1 MPTSK
6 NFRQMMTAARPK
18 ELFFNDMQ
26 SRVLQ
31 LMPKTLVCEWGRGTG
46 KGVVEAGR
54 ILYAVQHMPGSCL
67 GMVAPSVKRC
77 QTNILPSAL
86 VHLEEWGYKR
96 DVHYIVGKKPWKALH
111 WQDPHFQPMN
121 WENTVAFYNGSYLN
135 IISQDRSGTSNSLS
149 LDHVFID
156 EAKFIDWEQLNNETL
171 PANRG
176 NKQLFG
182 DCCLHHGLTITSDT
196 SATKKGSWFMSWE
209 KKQDKELV
217 ATMETVIVHLHSI
230 RNKLAAHP
238 ERYDYY
244 MKEVQKYEKILKSL
258 RSYAL
263 VYSRCSSIQNL
274 AVLGEDFIKQM
285 KRDLPKMTFQT
296 SIMCMH
302 VGIAQDGFYS
312 GLDEDR
318 NFYTAPNTSFLDNLQ
333 YKFDKR
339 KDKVDC
345 RTDGDIEDGL
355 PLIIGCDANANI
367 NCLVTGQVG
376 SDQKLRVLKSFYVK
390 YERKLPELTQD
401 FCDYYKYLKSKR
413 VIFYY
418 DATFVGNSYATH
430 TEDFYQIIS
439 RILRKNGWLVT
450 EIYIGKPWN
459 HLMKQE
465 LINRMFKGKANHMI
479 LINEDNNDDLI
490 ISIES
495 AGCYNNGKDK
505 RGEKL
510 VETDEDRLENRTD
523 FSDAFDTVCIGA
535 EKFPQAVLYTGGM
548 GCHFSR

>member
-1 MPTSK
+1 MLTLRK
-6 NFRQMMTAARPK
+6 HMMMTVPQTK
-18 ELFFNDMQ
+18 KLFFNDQQ

-31 LMPKTLVCEWGRGTG
+31 VMPKTLVCEWGRGTG

-54 ILYAVQHMPGSCL
+54 ILYAMQHMPGSCL

-86 VHLEEWGYKR
+86 VHLEEWGYRR

-111 WQDPHFQPMN
+111 WQEPHFQPMN
-121 WENTVAFYNGSYLN
+121 WENTVAFYNGTYLN

-209 KKQDKELV
+209 KKMDKELV
-217 ATMETVIVHLHSI
+217 ATLETVLVHLHTI
-230 RNKLAAHP
+230 RNKLAQHP
-238 ERYDYY
+238 ERHDYY
-244 MKEVQKYEKILKSL
+244 MGQVSKYQSVLHSL
-258 RSYAL
+258 RSYCL
-263 VYSRCSSIQNL
+263 LYSRCSSIQNL
-274 AVLGEDFIKQM
+274 AILGEDFIKQM
-285 KRDLPKMTFQT
+285 KRDLPRMTFFT
-296 SIMCMH
+296 SIMCQR

-318 NFYTAPNTSFLDNLQ
+318 NFYTAPNTSYLDGLQ
-333 YKFDKR
+333 YNFNPK

-345 RTDGDIEDGL
+345 RTDADIEIGA
-355 PLIIGCDANANI
+355 PLIIGSDANSNI
-367 NCLVTGQVG
+367 NCLVVGQVG
-376 SDQKLRVLKSFYVK
+376 SDAKLRIINSFYVK
-390 YERKLPELTQD
+390 YERKLPELAQD
-401 FCDYYKYLKSKR
+401 FCEYYRYHKDKR

-430 TEDFYQIIS
+430 NEKFYQIIT
-439 RILRKNGWLVT
+439 RILRAAGWLVT
-450 EIYIGKPWN
+450 EVYIGKPMA
-459 HLMKQE
+459 HIEKQF
-465 LINRMFKGKANHMI
+465 LINRMFKGHAKHMI
-479 LINEDNNDDLI
+479 LINRDNNEDLI
-490 ISIES
+490 ISIEN
-495 AGCYNNGKDK
+495 AGVYNNGKDK

-510 VETDEDRLENRTD
+510 VETDEDQLQDRTD

-535 EKFPQAVLYTGGM
+535 EKFPQTVISLSGM
-548 GCHFSR
+548 STYFGK

>member
-1 MPTSK
+1 
-6 NFRQMMTAARPK
+6 MMTARPK
-18 ELFFNDMQ
+18 ELFFNDEQ

-111 WQDPHFQPMN
+111 WQEPHFQPMN

-209 KKQDKELV
+209 KKMDKELI
-217 ATMETVIVHLHSI
+217 ATLETVLVHLHSI

-244 MKEVQKYEKILKSL
+244 MSQVQKYEKVLHSL

-274 AVLGEDFIKQM
+274 AVLGEDFIRQM
-285 KRDLPKMTFQT
+285 KRDLPKMTFLT
-296 SIMCMH
+296 SIMCQH

-318 NFYTAPNTSFLDNLQ
+318 NFYTAPNTRFLNDLQ
-333 YKFDKR
+333 YKFDPKH
-339 KDKVDC
+339 DKPDC
-345 RTDGDIEDGL
+345 RMDGDLEDGL
-355 PLIIGCDANANI
+355 PLIIGSDA
-367 NCLVTGQVG
+367 
-376 SDQKLRVLKSFYVK
+376 
-390 YERKLPELTQD
+390 
-401 FCDYYKYLKSKR
+401 
-413 VIFYY
+413 
-418 DATFVGNSYATH
+418 
-430 TEDFYQIIS
+430 
-439 RILRKNGWLVT
+439 
-450 EIYIGKPWN
+450 GKPMN
-459 HLMKQE
+459 HLEKQL
-465 LINRMFKGKANHMI
+465 LIDRMFKGHARHMV
-479 LINEDNNDDLI
+479 LINQDNNEDLI

-523 FSDAFDTVCIGA
+523 FSDAFDTVCIGVD
-535 EKFPQAVLYTGGM
+535 KFPQTVLYTGGM
-548 GCHFSR
+548 SNYYPR

>member
-6 NFRQMMTAARPK
+6 NFRQMMTARPK
-18 ELFFNDMQ
+18 ELFFNDVQ

-111 WQDPHFQPMN
+111 WQEPHFQPMN

-217 ATMETVIVHLHSI
+217 ATMETVLVHLHSI

-244 MKEVQKYEKILKSL
+244 MKEVQKYEKILDSL

-274 AVLGEDFIKQM
+274 AVLGKDFIRQM
-285 KRDLPKMTFQT
+285 KRDLPKMTFLT
-296 SIMCMH
+296 SIMCQH

-318 NFYTAPNTSFLDNLQ
+318 NFYTARTPGSSMTCSISSTLSTTS
-333 YKFDKR
+333 
-339 KDKVDC
+339 
-345 RTDGDIEDGL
+345 RTAAWMATWRTVYRWSSVPMPTTTSTVSLSGRWGQIPSCASSTHSMSSMTGS
-355 PLIIGCDANANI
+355 
-367 NCLVTGQVG
+367 CL
-376 SDQKLRVLKSFYVK
+376 SSLR
-390 YERKLPELTQD
+390 
-401 FCDYYKYLKSKR
+401 
-413 VIFYY
+413 
-418 DATFVGNSYATH
+418 TFVIITS
-430 TEDFYQIIS
+430 IS
-439 RILRKNGWLVT
+439 RT
-450 EIYIGKPWN
+450 
-459 HLMKQE
+459 
-465 LINRMFKGKANHMI
+465 
-479 LINEDNNDDLI
+479 NESSFITMPPLWATPMQLTT
-490 ISIES
+490 ISS
-495 AGCYNNGKDK
+495 
-505 RGEKL
+505 
-510 VETDEDRLENRTD
+510 TRLSPRC
-523 FSDAFDTVCIGA
+523 SDAMDGSLRRFTSA
-535 EKFPQAVLYTGGM
+535 
-548 GCHFSR
+548 SR

>member
-1 MPTSK
+1 
-6 NFRQMMTAARPK
+6 MMTVPQTK
-18 ELFFNDMQ
+18 KLFFNDQQ

-31 LMPKTLVCEWGRGTG
+31 VMPKTLVCEWGRGTG

-54 ILYAVQHMPGSCL
+54 ILYAMQHMPGSCL

-86 VHLEEWGYKR
+86 VHLEEWGYRR

-111 WQDPHFQPMN
+111 WQEPHFQPMN
-121 WENTVAFYNGSYLN
+121 WENTVAFYNGTYLN

-209 KKQDKELV
+209 KKMDKELV
-217 ATMETVIVHLHSI
+217 ATLETVLVHLHTI
-230 RNKLAAHP
+230 RNKLAQHP
-238 ERYDYY
+238 ERHDYY
-244 MKEVQKYEKILKSL
+244 MGQVSKYQSVLHSL
-258 RSYAL
+258 RSYCL
-263 VYSRCSSIQNL
+263 LYSRCSSIQNL
-274 AVLGEDFIKQM
+274 AILGEDFIKQM
-285 KRDLPKMTFQT
+285 KRDLPRMTFFT
-296 SIMCMH
+296 SIMCQR

-318 NFYTAPNTSFLDNLQ
+318 NFYTAPNTSYLDGLQ
-333 YKFDKR
+333 YNFNPK

-345 RTDGDIEDGL
+345 RTDADIEIGA
-355 PLIIGCDANANI
+355 PLIIGSDANSNI
-367 NCLVTGQVG
+367 NCLVVGQVG
-376 SDQKLRVLKSFYVK
+376 SDAKLRIINSFYVK
-390 YERKLPELTQD
+390 YERKLPELAQD
-401 FCDYYKYLKSKR
+401 FCEYYRYHKDKR

-430 TEDFYQIIS
+430 NEKFYQIIT
-439 RILRKNGWLVT
+439 RILRAAGWLVT
-450 EIYIGKPWN
+450 EVYIGKPMA
-459 HLMKQE
+459 HIEKQF
-465 LINRMFKGKANHMI
+465 LINRMFKGHAKHMI
-479 LINEDNNDDLI
+479 LINRDNNEDLI
-490 ISIES
+490 ISIEN
-495 AGCYNNGKDK
+495 AGVYNNGKDK

-510 VETDEDRLENRTD
+510 VETDEDQLQDRTD

-535 EKFPQAVLYTGGM
+535 EKFSQTVISLSGM
-548 GCHFSR
+548 STYFGK

>member
-1 MPTSK
+1 
-6 NFRQMMTAARPK
+6 MTTQQPK
-18 ELFFNDMQ
+18 KLFFNDQQ

-31 LMPKTLVCEWGRGTG
+31 IMPKTLVCEWGRGTG

-54 ILYAVQHMPGSCL
+54 ILYAMQHMPGSCL

-86 VHLEEWGYKR
+86 VHLEEWGYRR

-111 WQDPHFQPMN
+111 WQEPHFQPMN
-121 WENTVAFYNGSYLN
+121 WENTVAFYNGTYLN

-209 KKQDKELV
+209 KKMDKELV
-217 ATMETVIVHLHSI
+217 ATLETVLVHLHTI
-230 RNKLAAHP
+230 RNKLAQHP
-238 ERYDYY
+238 ERHDYY
-244 MKEVQKYEKILKSL
+244 MGQVSKYQSVLHYL
-258 RSYAL
+258 RSYCL
-263 VYSRCSSIQNL
+263 LYSRCSSIQNL
-274 AVLGEDFIKQM
+274 AILGEDFIKQM
-285 KRDLPKMTFQT
+285 KRDLPKMTFFT
-296 SIMCMH
+296 SIMCQR

-318 NFYTAPNTSFLDNLQ
+318 NFYTAPNTSYLDGLQ
-333 YKFDKR
+333 YNFNPK

-345 RTDGDIEDGL
+345 RTDADIEIGA
-355 PLIIGCDANANI
+355 PLIIGSDANSNI
-367 NCLVTGQVG
+367 NCLVVGQVG
-376 SDQKLRVLKSFYVK
+376 SDAKLRIINSFYVK
-390 YERKLPELTQD
+390 YERKLPELAQD
-401 FCDYYKYLKSKR
+401 FCEYYRYHKDKR

-430 TEDFYQIIS
+430 NEKFYQIIT
-439 RILRKNGWLVT
+439 RILRAAGWLVT
-450 EIYIGKPWN
+450 EVYIGKPMA
-459 HLMKQE
+459 HIEKQF
-465 LINRMFKGKANHMI
+465 LINRMFKGHAKHMI
-479 LINEDNNDDLI
+479 LINRDNNEDLI
-490 ISIES
+490 ISIEN
-495 AGCYNNGKDK
+495 AGVYNNGKDK

-510 VETDEDRLENRTD
+510 VETDEDQLQDRTD

-535 EKFPQAVLYTGGM
+535 EKFSQTVISLSGM
-548 GCHFSR
+548 STYFGK

>member
-1 MPTSK
+1 MQTSK
-6 NFRQMMTAARPK
+6 NFRQMMTARPK
-18 ELFFNDMQ
+18 ELFFNDVQ

-111 WQDPHFQPMN
+111 WQEPHFQPMN

-217 ATMETVIVHLHSI
+217 ATMETVLVHLHSI

-244 MKEVQKYEKILKSL
+244 MKEVQKYEKILDSL

-274 AVLGEDFIKQM
+274 AVLGEDFIRQM
-285 KRDLPKMTFQT
+285 KRDLPKMTFLT
-296 SIMCMH
+296 SIMCQH

-318 NFYTAPNTSFLDNLQ
+318 NFYTAPNTRFLNDLQ
-333 YKFDKR
+333 YKFDPKH
-339 KDKVDC
+339 DKPDC
-345 RTDGDIEDGL
+345 RMDGDLEDGL
-355 PLIIGCDANANI
+355 PLIIGSDANNNI
-367 NCLVTGQVG
+367 NCLVVGQVG
-376 SDQKLRVLKSFYVK
+376 SDTKLRIVNSFYVK
-390 YERKLPELTQD
+390 YDRKLPELAQD
-401 FCDYYKYLKSKR
+401 FCDYYKYLKNKR
-413 VIFYY
+413 AIFYY

-430 TEDFYQIIS
+430 NDKFYQIITKV
-439 RILRKNGWLVT
+439 LRRNGWLVT
-450 EIYIGKPWN
+450 EVYIGKPMK
-459 HLMKQE
+459 HLEKQL
-465 LINRMFKGKANHMI
+465 LIDRMFKGHARHMV
-479 LINEDNNDDLI
+479 LINKDNNEDLI

-523 FSDAFDTVCIGA
+523 FSDAFDTVCIGVD
-535 EKFPQAVLYTGGM
+535 KFPQTVLYTGGM
-548 GCHFSR
+548 SNYYPR

>member
-1 MPTSK
+1 MLTLRK
-6 NFRQMMTAARPK
+6 HMMMTVPQTK
-18 ELFFNDMQ
+18 KLFFNDQQ

-31 LMPKTLVCEWGRGTG
+31 VMPKTLVCEWGRGTG

-54 ILYAVQHMPGSCL
+54 ILYAMQHMPGSCL

-86 VHLEEWGYKR
+86 VHLEEWGYRR

-111 WQDPHFQPMN
+111 WQEPHFQPMN
-121 WENTVAFYNGSYLN
+121 WENTVAFYNGTYLN

-209 KKQDKELV
+209 KKMDKELV
-217 ATMETVIVHLHSI
+217 ATLETVLVHLHTI
-230 RNKLAAHP
+230 RNKLAQHP
-238 ERYDYY
+238 ERHDYY
-244 MKEVQKYEKILKSL
+244 MGQVSKYQSVLHSL
-258 RSYAL
+258 RSYCL
-263 VYSRCSSIQNL
+263 LYSRCSSIQNL
-274 AVLGEDFIKQM
+274 AILGEDFIKQM
-285 KRDLPKMTFQT
+285 KRDLPRMTFFT
-296 SIMCMH
+296 SIMCQR

-318 NFYTAPNTSFLDNLQ
+318 NFYTAPNTSYLDGLQ
-333 YKFDKR
+333 YNFNPK

-345 RTDGDIEDGL
+345 RTDADIEIGA
-355 PLIIGCDANANI
+355 PLIIGSDANSNI
-367 NCLVTGQVG
+367 NCLVVGQVG
-376 SDQKLRVLKSFYVK
+376 SDAKLRIINSFYVK
-390 YERKLPELTQD
+390 YERKLPELAQD
-401 FCDYYKYLKSKR
+401 FCEYYRYHKDKR

-430 TEDFYQIIS
+430 NEKFYQIIT
-439 RILRKNGWLVT
+439 RILRAAGWLVT
-450 EIYIGKPWN
+450 EVYIGKPMA
-459 HLMKQE
+459 HIEKQF
-465 LINRMFKGKANHMI
+465 LINRMFKGHAKHMI
-479 LINEDNNDDLI
+479 LINRDNNEDLI
-490 ISIES
+490 ISIEN
-495 AGCYNNGKDK
+495 AGVYNNGKDK

-510 VETDEDRLENRTD
+510 VETDEDQLQDRTD

-535 EKFPQAVLYTGGM
+535 EKFSQTVISLSGM
-548 GCHFSR
+548 STYFGK

>member
-1 MPTSK
+1 MLTLRK
-6 NFRQMMTAARPK
+6 HMMMTVPQTK
-18 ELFFNDMQ
+18 KLFFNDQQ

-31 LMPKTLVCEWGRGTG
+31 VMPKTLVCEWGRGTG

-54 ILYAVQHMPGSCL
+54 ILYAMQHMPGSCL

-86 VHLEEWGYKR
+86 VHLEEWGYRR

-111 WQDPHFQPMN
+111 WQEPHFQPMN
-121 WENTVAFYNGSYLN
+121 WENTVAFYNGTYLN

-209 KKQDKELV
+209 KKMDKELV
-217 ATMETVIVHLHSI
+217 ATLETVLVHLHTI
-230 RNKLAAHP
+230 RNKLAQHP
-238 ERYDYY
+238 ERHDYY
-244 MKEVQKYEKILKSL
+244 MGQVSKYQSVLHSL
-258 RSYAL
+258 RSYCL
-263 VYSRCSSIQNL
+263 LYSRCSSIQNL
-274 AVLGEDFIKQM
+274 AILGEDFIKQM
-285 KRDLPKMTFQT
+285 KRDLPKMTFFT
-296 SIMCMH
+296 SIMCQR

-318 NFYTAPNTSFLDNLQ
+318 NFYTAPNTSYLDGLQ
-333 YKFDKR
+333 YNFNPK

-345 RTDGDIEDGL
+345 RTDADIEIGA
-355 PLIIGCDANANI
+355 PLIIGSDANSNI
-367 NCLVTGQVG
+367 NCLVVGQVG
-376 SDQKLRVLKSFYVK
+376 SDAKLRIINSFYVK
-390 YERKLPELTQD
+390 YERKLPELAQD
-401 FCDYYKYLKSKR
+401 FCEYYRYHKDKR

-430 TEDFYQIIS
+430 NEKFYQIIT
-439 RILRKNGWLVT
+439 RILRAAGWLVT
-450 EIYIGKPWN
+450 EVYIGKPMA
-459 HLMKQE
+459 HIEKQF
-465 LINRMFKGKANHMI
+465 LINRMFKGHAKHMI
-479 LINEDNNDDLI
+479 LINRDNNEDLI
-490 ISIES
+490 ISIEN
-495 AGCYNNGKDK
+495 AGVYNNGKDK

-510 VETDEDRLENRTD
+510 VETDEDQLQDRTD

-535 EKFPQAVLYTGGM
+535 EKFPQTVISLSGM
-548 GCHFSR
+548 STYFGK